1 MQPKLYV
8 VSNSPSK
15 VMTFNTES
23 NVEQSS
29 KEYVGL
35 KSDISEK
42 YNKTGRSGKV
52 NKTGNKRSSIM
63 TNSNFSREELDVK
76 LELIE
81 ERLDRKVERIET
93 SITQMTSNIRLSI
106 DTLNEEAQSVRN
118 LRTEI
123 SSEIKSQRIWNIGTA
138 LALLL
143 GIAALFQWSGS
154 ILHTNTLEVSKAI
167 TSANDLKIELLIKDQ
182 EQTKNQL
189 IEIKNLL
196 VKSKQ

>member
-1 MQPKLYV
+1 MQHKLYV
-8 VSNSPSK
+8 VPDPTSK
-15 VMTFNTES
+15 VIS
-23 NVEQSS
+23 LDIGSSVEQSS
-29 KEYVGL
+29 KEYIGL
-35 KSDISEK
+35 NNDISEK
-42 YNKTGRSGKV
+42 YNKTERSGRV
-52 NKTGNKRSSIM
+52 NKTGRKRSSTM
-63 TNSNFSREELDVK
+63 TNSNFSREELDAK

-118 LRTEI
+118 LRSEI
-123 SSEIKSQRIWNIGTA
+123 ASEIKSQRIWNIGTA

-167 TSANDLKIELLIKDQ
+167 TSANDLKIEQLIKDQ

-189 IEIKNLL
+189 TEIKNLL
-196 VKSKQ
+196 IKPKP